1 MEERMNLQ
9 SLFAHTNHVQEFQ
22 AGTTIFAE
30 GTPGDVMYVVL
41 EGEVQVQV
49 GSAVVGV
56 LGPGDI
62 VGEMA
67 LIDAQAR
74 SATTVARSACRL
86 ARVDEPRFLYM
97 VQETPFFALH
107 VMRVLT
113 ARLRRMDAE
122 WKANNGTEPI
132 R

>member
-1 MEERMNLQ
+1 MNLH
-9 SLFAHTNHVQEFQ
+9 SLFANTKNMQEFQ
-22 AGTTIFAE
+22 AGATIFAE

-41 EGEVQVQV
+41 EGEVEVRV
-49 GSAVVGV
+49 GSAVVAV
-56 LGPGDI
+56 VGPGEI

-67 LIDAQAR
+67 LIDAHAR

-86 ARVDEPRFLYM
+86 ALVNEQRFLYM

-107 VMRVLT
+107 VMRVL
-113 ARLRRMDAE
+113 ADRLRRREAV
-122 WKANNGTEPI
+122 WHATNGREPT